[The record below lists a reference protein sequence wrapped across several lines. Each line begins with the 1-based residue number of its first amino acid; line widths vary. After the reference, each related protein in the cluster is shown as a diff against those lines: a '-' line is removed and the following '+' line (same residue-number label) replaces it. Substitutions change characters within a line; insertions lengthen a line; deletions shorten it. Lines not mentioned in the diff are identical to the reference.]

1 MNITFDE
8 LNRQVDNLS
17 LSERK
22 ALIERLIRNL
32 DELDEAECETL
43 WLEEAN
49 RRYQDYK
56 QGKAGSKP
64 ASEVFSQLRNKLNQ
78 HS

>member
-8 LNRQVDNLS
+8 MNRQVSNLS

-22 ALIERLIRNL
+22 ALIERLIRSL

-49 RRYQDYK
+49 MRYQDYK

-64 ASEVFSQLRNKLNQ
+64 ASEIFSTLKDNLNLQ
-78 HS
+78 S

>member
-8 LNRQVDNLS
+8 LNRQVNNLS

-22 ALIERLIRNL
+22 TLIESLIRSL
-32 DELDEAECETL
+32 DELDETGCETL

-56 QGKAGSKP
+56 QGKAESKP

-78 HS
+78 QS